1 MGQTDLTAAVP
12 GDDIGGETTI
22 ADGVIAKIARY
33 TALHTY
39 GIVDMKRTGMDVLRR
54 VVRSSARD
62 GVEVELH
69 DESIDIGLHVV
80 IENGLNLKVIAATL
94 EEQVRF
100 AVERI
105 TGVTVGQV
113 RVRVEDVRR

>member
-1 MGQTDLTAAVP
+1 MGEADLTASVP
-12 GDDIGGETTI
+12 GDDFGGETTI

-39 GIVDMKRTGMDVLRR
+39 GIVDMRRTGMDVLRR
-54 VVRSSARD
+54 LFRGSLRD

-80 IENGLNLKVIAATL
+80 IENGLNLKVVSSTL